1 MISTRKI
8 KANRANARASTGPKT
23 AQGRARAARN
33 ALRHALSLPVYSDP
47 VLSEEVAALA
57 REIAGPDA
65 SAEIQEL
72 ARRVAEAQV
81 DLRRVRY
88 ARHQLLTRALSN
100 PHYETL
106 ARMRKK
112 RALFRRF
119 ARVNGPLTSMPYEVV
134 EFLVSKPEGPFKLAV
149 ILLDNARQLLAMDC
163 YERRALSRRKFA
175 IRTFDAARR

>member
-1 MISTRKI
+1 MTSARKI
-8 KANRANARASTGPKT
+8 LANRSNARASTGPKT
-23 AQGRARAARN
+23 VRGRARAARN
-33 ALRHALSLPVYSDP
+33 ALRHGLSLPVYSDP
-47 VLSEEVAALA
+47 VLSGEVDALA
-57 REIAGPDA
+57 RETAGPDA

-106 ARMRKK
+106 AGMRKK
-112 RALFRRF
+112 HALFRRY
-119 ARVNGPLTSMPYEVV
+119 ARVNGPSMPMPSEVV
-134 EFLVSKPEGPFKLAV
+134 EFLLSRPEGPFKFAM
-149 ILLDNARQLLAMDC
+149 ILSDNARQLLVMDR

-175 IRTFDAARR
+175 IRAFDAARR